1 MTEEDG
7 CSSMMEPQFEAGET
21 AADGMISTADSISC
35 ESGQNKTDKVD
46 LESNVEL
53 EEDVRD
59 FNLRQE
65 DVVRQGL
72 FSNYCCSFQPCS

>member
-1 MTEEDG
+1 MTE
-7 CSSMMEPQFEAGET
+7 PQLEAGET
-21 AADGMISTADSISC
+21 AADGMISIADSISC

-59 FNLRQE
+59 FNWRQE